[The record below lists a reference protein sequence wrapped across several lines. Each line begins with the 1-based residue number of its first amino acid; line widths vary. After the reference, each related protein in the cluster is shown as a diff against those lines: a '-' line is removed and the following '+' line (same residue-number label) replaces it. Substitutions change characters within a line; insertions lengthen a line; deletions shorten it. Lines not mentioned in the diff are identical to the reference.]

1 MVEVSVVVPTYNE
14 ERGIEATLRSLSSQT
29 IPRSAYE
36 IIVVDGHSTDR
47 TREVAA
53 RLADRV
59 ILQIGRG
66 VGGARNDG
74 AAVARGR
81 IIVHTDG
88 DAVVPPDWLENILSL
103 FRGDIVCVCGPDSPR
118 EAEGRYRAL
127 YGIFNA
133 FSYLASKVGFIWT
146 RGSNTAV
153 RRDAF
158 MVVGGYS
165 DLPIL
170 DDGELGLRLR
180 KVGRLVYSPRVR
192 VKVSMRRFK
201 KQGIRSLFTLWL
213 KNDIIML
220 IARQRP
226 QAKKGYHKETY

>member
-1 MVEVSVVVPTYNE
+1 LVEISVIVPTYNE
-14 ERGIEATLRSLSSQT
+14 ERGIEATLRSLSRQT
-29 IPRSAYE
+29 LPRSEYE
-36 IIVVDGHSTDR
+36 IIVVDGNSGDR

-53 RLADRV
+53 RHANRV
-59 ILQIGRG
+59 ILQTGRG

-74 AAVARGR
+74 VAVARGG
-81 IIVHTDG
+81 IVVHTDG
-88 DAVVPPDWLENILSL
+88 DAIVPEDWLETIRSL
-103 FRGDIVCVCGPDSPR
+103 FKGGVVCVCGPDSPR

-133 FSYLASKVGFIWT
+133 FSYLASLAPLTWT

-158 MVVGGYS
+158 IAVGGYS

-170 DDGELGLRLR
+170 DDGELGLRLK
-180 KVGRLVYSPRVR
+180 KVGRLVYSRDIG

-201 KQGIRSLFTLWL
+201 KQGVSSLFGLWL
-213 KNDIIML
+213 KNGLMML
-220 IARQRP
+220 VARQRP
-226 QAKKGYHKETY
+226 RTKRNYHKETY